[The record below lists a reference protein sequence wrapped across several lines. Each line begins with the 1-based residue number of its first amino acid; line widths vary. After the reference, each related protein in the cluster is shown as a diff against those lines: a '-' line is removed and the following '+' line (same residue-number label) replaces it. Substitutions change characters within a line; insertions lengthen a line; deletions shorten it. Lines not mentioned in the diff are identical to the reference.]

1 MSNIII
7 NSRYR
12 TANLMCKIE
21 ILNESRTA
29 NLMCKIEILNESNVG
44 YTGNFFPQANH
55 HPPLS
60 PTAEN
65 VMTRYWNAHAP
76 LDNARHADWLNGNRR
91 KESDKPL
98 PSPDNN
104 KFRTNPLLPGK

>member
-1 MSNIII
+1 MIM
-7 NSRYR
+7 
-12 TANLMCKIE
+12 TCPGLFCHPGLGGLGKI
-21 ILNESRTA
+21 
-29 NLMCKIEILNESNVG
+29 
-44 YTGNFFPQANH
+44 FPQTNH

-76 LDNARHADWLNGNRR
+76 LDNARHSDWLNGNRR
-91 KESDKPL
+91 KESDRPL

-104 KFRTNPLLPGK
+104 KFRTNPLPPGK